1 MNDTSSIFHTVGAS
15 SILHNL
21 KNDMS
26 VAMLESQQ
34 VNDQINA
41 PPMVRK
47 ISDYTADEDDD
58 DIIGAMIY
66 KLSNTAKM
74 RAAEANWK
82 AYVAEVEDNK
92 TNTNLPIDK
101 MITHNDLHSSIN
113 KYMDEMIHAKIMKKL
128 DIKLTTR
135 MKQSKADQAYE
146 YDKSDRSEVW
156 RVDNEVNA
164 ADLLVINHI
173 NYREKRT
180 GSSCFCTTTTTTTA
194 TQSDAFKTN
203 AQQPQQDASSQ
214 GEQDHIPKELFR
226 YTAHIR
232 VAAENCRKPAASSEE
247 VRERNRLHAQASR
260 LRKKQKNQVLVDS
273 VSKLRHQQLCHIQA
287 ITDSSTG
294 QDDIVATMGNA
305 QVQELL
311 LRRKS
316 LEDIPSIADIH
327 ISESEIDIKE
337 APHNESRQERERV
350 NAKRYRKIEKIKTR
364 KTEELIEQLESENAL
379 LLEHL

>member
-1 MNDTSSIFHTVGAS
+1 
-15 SILHNL
+15 
-21 KNDMS
+21 MS

-58 DIIGAMIY
+58 DDIIGAMIY
-66 KLSNTAKM
+66 KSSNTAKM
-74 RAAEANWK
+74 RAAEANRK
-82 AYVAEVEDNK
+82 AHVAED
-92 TNTNLPIDK
+92 LPTDK

-113 KYMDEMIHAKIMKKL
+113 KYMDEMIHAKIMEKL

-180 GSSCFCTTTTTTTA
+180 EKQRDFNVRDLHASA
-194 TQSDAFKTN
+194 QQQQQQQQQQQSDAFKTN
-203 AQQPQQDASSQ
+203 AQQPQQDAMSSQ

-226 YTAHIR
+226 YTAHQIR
-232 VAAENCRKPAASSEE
+232 VAAENCRKPASAEE
-247 VRERNRLHAQASR
+247 VRERNRLHARASR
-260 LRKKQKNQVLVDS
+260 IRKRQRNQVLVDS
-273 VSKLRHQQLCHIQA
+273 VSKLRHEQLCHMQA
-287 ITDSSTG
+287 IADSSTSS
-294 QDDIVATMGNA
+294 QDDIVANA

-316 LEDIPSIADIH
+316 LEDIPSIAGIH

-337 APHNESRQERERV
+337 ASHNESRQERERV
-350 NAKRYRKIEKIKTR
+350 NAKRYRKIEKIKAR
-364 KTEELIEQLESENAL
+364 KTEELIEKLESENAL
-379 LLEHL
+379 LLGHCKGSGGYILNGKVTH

>member
-1 MNDTSSIFHTVGAS
+1 
-15 SILHNL
+15 
-21 KNDMS
+21 MS

-164 ADLLVINHI
+164 ADLLVISHI

-180 GSSCFCTTTTTTTA
+180 EKQRDFNVRDLHASA
-194 TQSDAFKTN
+194 QQQRRQQQQSDAFKTN

-232 VAAENCRKPAASSEE
+232 VAAENCRKPASSEE

-273 VSKLRHQQLCHIQA
+273 VNKLRQEQLCHIQA
-287 ITDSSTG
+287 IADSSTSS
-294 QDDIVATMGNA
+294 QDDIVANA

-316 LEDIPSIADIH
+316 LNDIPSIAGIH
-327 ISESEIDIKE
+327 ISESEIEIKE
-337 APHNESRQERERV
+337 APHYVVPQERERV
-350 NAKRYRKIEKIKTR
+350 RAKRDRERDNIKKR

-379 LLEHL
+379 LLEHLQGSVESLVYCL